1 MAATHSVLTATQR
14 AFLEAFF
21 TDAEDDER
29 FYLSGGTA
37 LAGFYLF
44 HRYSDDI
51 DIFTREESCLLAGD
65 FVGRLNHALRT
76 TGLTTEDVPRPG
88 HYMRYR
94 LSGDPHPE
102 HPLTKVE
109 FVVDTPPY
117 CAGPRRV
124 ETVLVDEVLSIGV
137 NKVTALGRLEPR
149 DYVDLYMIVERGL
162 ASMDD
167 LLRLASDKDPGLQ
180 PLVIADTFD
189 QVESLTGVAQYLRRY
204 MIAPLEWRRVLTF
217 FADGA
222 ARIRELNPPTMRR

>member
-1 MAATHSVLTATQR
+1 MSILTATQQ

-21 TDAEDDER
+21 ASAEDDER

-51 DIFTREESCLLAGD
+51 DIFTREERCLLAGD
-65 FVGRLNHALRT
+65 FAGDLNRALRT
-76 TGLTTEDVPRPG
+76 TALSTEDVPRPG

-109 FVVDTPPY
+109 FVLDTPPY
-117 CAGPRRV
+117 CANPRRID
-124 ETVLVDEVLSIGV
+124 TMLVDDVLSIAV

-162 ASMDD
+162 ALMDD

-189 QVESLTGVAQYLRRY
+189 QVESLTGVAQYVERY

-217 FADGA
+217 YADWA
-222 ARIRELNPPTMRR
+222 ARIRELNPPAMTR

>member
-1 MAATHSVLTATQR
+1 VVSILTKTQHAFLR
-14 AFLEAFF
+14 AFFAN
-21 TDAEDDER
+21 AENDER

-51 DIFTREESCLLAGD
+51 DIFTREERCLLEGD
-65 FVGRLNHALRT
+65 FGGPLDLALRAT
-76 TGLTTEDVPRPG
+76 ALTTEDVPRPG
-88 HYMRYR
+88 YYMRYR

-109 FVVDTPPY
+109 LILDTPPY
-117 CAGPRRV
+117 CAHPRWIDGVRV
-124 ETVLVDEVLSIGV
+124 DDVLSIAV

-149 DYVDLYMIVERGL
+149 DYVDLYLLVERGL

-167 LLRLASDKDPGLQ
+167 LLRLAPDKDPGLQ

-189 QVESLTGVAQYLRRY
+189 QVESLTGVARYLERY
-204 MIAPLEWRRVLTF
+204 MIAPLDWRRVLTF
-217 FADGA
+217 YADWA
-222 ARIRELNPPTMRR
+222 ERIRDLNPPL